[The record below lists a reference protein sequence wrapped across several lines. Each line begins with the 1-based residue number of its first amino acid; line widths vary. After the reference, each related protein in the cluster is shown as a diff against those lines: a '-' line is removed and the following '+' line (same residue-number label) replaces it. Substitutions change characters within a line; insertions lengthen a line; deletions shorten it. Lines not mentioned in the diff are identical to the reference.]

1 MPPVCIC
8 APGTFIMHIISMYLR
23 VASILRQINHIIYL
37 CLSEQEYRI
46 KCVIYVNDWQIESRL
61 WSINMIMF
69 DLSVNGLKR
78 LWCYSLVTLGTLK
91 SSVNQKANPV
101 SASDWL
107 WPCVTNRGRMY
118 ATLGPNWR
126 VPLRN
131 SPRSRSYVYRYSEVG
146 ERVTLNEDELIFMGK
161 SGVTLMCFI
170 SPHPLTAC
178 WWKLGIISDAFR
190 N

>member
-1 MPPVCIC
+1 
-8 APGTFIMHIISMYLR
+8 
-23 VASILRQINHIIYL
+23 
-37 CLSEQEYRI
+37 
-46 KCVIYVNDWQIESRL
+46 
-61 WSINMIMF
+61 
-69 DLSVNGLKR
+69 
-78 LWCYSLVTLGTLK
+78 
-91 SSVNQKANPV
+91 
-101 SASDWL
+101 
-107 WPCVTNRGRMY
+107 MY

-161 SGVTLMCFI
+161 LGVTLMCFI